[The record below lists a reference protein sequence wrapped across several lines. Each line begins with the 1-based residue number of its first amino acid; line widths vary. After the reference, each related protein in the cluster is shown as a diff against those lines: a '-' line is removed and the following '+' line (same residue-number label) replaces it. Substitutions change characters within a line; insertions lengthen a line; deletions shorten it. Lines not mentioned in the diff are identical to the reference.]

1 MALNGENYRILIIEV
16 FDMFQSSFQ
25 AYASRAL

>member
-1 MALNGENYRILIIEV
+1 MGRITYRILIIEV